1 MIVKSLQNSFLV
13 MLSLAVLTACGSK
26 GTSDEGVVE
35 DTSGFDDAPVEEFTD
50 DGSGFSDEGFAGDAD
65 VQLRE
70 TRVVNFDFDMSN
82 IRGEYDEMLA
92 AHGRYIANNPDL
104 QVTVEGHA
112 DERGTPEY
120 NIALGERRANSVI
133 DVLISYGASSSQ
145 FQAISYGEEKPIDFG
160 RDEMAW
166 EQNRRAEIKY

>member
-1 MIVKSLQNSFLV
+1 MIVKSLEKGLLV
-13 MLSLAVLTACGSK
+13 MLSVVLFAACGSK
-26 GTSDEGVVE
+26 DTANDEGVVE
-35 DTSGFDDAPVEEFTD
+35 DTSGFDDAPVEEFSD
-50 DGSGFSDEGFAGDAD
+50 DGFSDTEVAGDQDA
-65 VQLRE
+65 QLRE
-70 TRVVNFDFDMSN
+70 TRTVNFDFDMSN

-160 RDEMAW
+160 HDEMAW